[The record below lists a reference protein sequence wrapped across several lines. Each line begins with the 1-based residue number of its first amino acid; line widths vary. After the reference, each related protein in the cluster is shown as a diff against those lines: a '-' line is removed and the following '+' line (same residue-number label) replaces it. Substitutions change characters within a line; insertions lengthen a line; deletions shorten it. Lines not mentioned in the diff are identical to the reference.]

1 MLNDSKKISAV
12 CSRFS
17 GGLSGGSVC
26 GGGQTLHVSEE
37 REEGGRRNGLG
48 GSNGLRA
55 LLGDT

>member
-26 GGGQTLHVSEE
+26 GGGGGGGGGGQILHVSEE
-37 REEGGRRNGLG
+37 RDGT
-48 GSNGLRA
+48 
-55 LLGDT
+55 D